1 MIDSQDPNPKKT
13 YQILKNEIY
22 SYNADL
28 RIKPIIVC
36 KTKIDLEYQE
46 SEEWKQIEED
56 IIKISSISGVGPKK
70 INKKNPHQLFLK
82 KSINVLS
89 ILILCFIIML

>member
-13 YQILKNEIY
+13 YKILKNEIY
-22 SYNADL
+22 CYNADL

-36 KTKIDLEYQE
+36 KTKNDLEYQE

-56 IIKISSISGVGPKK
+56 IIKISSLSGVGLKK
-70 INKKNPHQLFLK
+70 LIKKNLINYFLK
-82 KSINVLS
+82 KSIGVLS